1 MAFSDNA
8 AYNLT
13 FTFLIIAY
21 KLKKKSAGFLQA
33 LNRIMIIEPNLFIHT
48 GKDNIIDSLC
58 QFYIIFL
65 IQ

>member
-21 KLKKKSAGFLQA
+21 RRKKKSAG
-33 LNRIMIIEPNLFIHT
+33 
-48 GKDNIIDSLC
+48 G
-58 QFYIIFL
+58 
-65 IQ
+65 